1 MPTGS
6 YDAARAA
13 IDEVA
18 QNAQTEAEKI
28 NAYTHRVMCLM
39 SEKGEYGQGAEM
51 GIEILRN
58 YGMDIPISPTK
69 AVMAKT
75 EMKFKV
81 ALRNRPIS
89 HLSTLPIE
97 DDPLL
102 ALCQQIDICALYSG
116 KLDVLKLLNWKIVQ
130 YALKKGTISTNMA
143 PILSALALMYVRL
156 NDVKKANEYSAAAQ
170 ALNPRIRD
178 DKSNYNQ
185 SEMCVSLA
193 ACLLQHFRIVT
204 DSFLQCY
211 KDFKVSC
218 CGALLLAI
226 HWLCQT
232 HISIIVNCSLL
243 ERSKCHSTE
252 CMDIVSAFSRRAVS
266 LDPSLSQS

>member
-1 MPTGS
+1 
-6 YDAARAA
+6 
-13 IDEVA
+13 
-18 QNAQTEAEKI
+18 
-28 NAYTHRVMCLM
+28 
-39 SEKGEYGQGAEM
+39 M

-89 HLSTLPIE
+89 YLSTLPIE

-156 NDVKKANEYSAAAQ
+156 NDVKRANEYSAAAH

-178 DKSNYNQ
+178 DKANYIQ

-193 ACLLQHFRIVT
+193 ACLLQHFRSVT

-218 CGALLLAI
+218 SCVSLSGI
-226 HWLCQT
+226 HWLCYKLTYQ
-232 HISIIVNCSLL
+232 
-243 ERSKCHSTE
+243 
-252 CMDIVSAFSRRAVS
+252 
-266 LDPSLSQS
+266 